1 MQLLKNIKTLYDLR
15 ETITKLFNDY
25 SKIASLAKYRSTHG
39 KGLKILTPKQMFQR
53 LLIFLGQVKAG
64 NTYENLLKETC
75 QLI

>member
-15 ETITKLFNDY
+15 ETITKSFNDY
-25 SKIASLAKYRSTHG
+25 SKIASPAKYRSTHG